1 MEKGGKLEENK
12 EVKFKEV
19 MRFTLWGIPR
29 TKKTSQRIVMRGKY
43 PIIIPSEK
51 YLQYEKDCGRQITG
65 KYKNNLKGLYNLKV
79 LYYRKDRRAVD
90 LSNLLQATCDILQ
103 KFEVLEGDD
112 YKTIYGF
119 DGSRVLFDKKYPRAE
134 IIIEEVEL

>member
-1 MEKGGKLEENK
+1 M
-12 EVKFKEV
+12 
-19 MRFTLWGIPR
+19 
-29 TKKTSQRIVMRGKY
+29 
-43 PIIIPSEK
+43 
-51 YLQYEKDCGRQITG
+51 G

-79 LYYRKDRRAVD
+79 LYYRKDRRKVD